1 MMHGGKKRR
10 REVVLLNAD
19 ELTGDLLGVEGAVL
33 VLQRATLLDGDAD
46 AVRLRDGGGRS
57 DECEGDGN
65 EGGLAEHGGWSE
77 RDEGGAGEQVR
88 GPEGRCLGVQGEKP
102 GAEPGSWRRAYIL
115 ESPAQDDPR
124 TTRYRNR
131 HGRERSSAAPW
142 LPATP
147 TWSDA
152 VDHMALRCARREA
165 TCCAEKPS
173 RRSDQHGSTGCRDVP
188 IREWDGVVGQN
199 IAGVRQWSFP
209 VIVDEQHDDRD
220 AEGRFVPLRDGC
232 CDQGGQYRS
241 TTWWG

>member
-33 VLQRATLLDGDAD
+33 VLQRAALLDGDAD

-102 GAEPGSWRRAYIL
+102 GVEPGSWRRTYIL
-115 ESPAQDDPR
+115 ESPAQDD
-124 TTRYRNR
+124 
-131 HGRERSSAAPW
+131 SIAI
-142 LPATP
+142 
-147 TWSDA
+147 
-152 VDHMALRCARREA
+152 VM
-165 TCCAEKPS
+165 
-173 RRSDQHGSTGCRDVP
+173 DVS
-188 IREWDGVVGQN
+188 
-199 IAGVRQWSFP
+199 VRP
-209 VIVDEQHDDRD
+209 
-220 AEGRFVPLRDGC
+220 VPLGC
-232 CDQGGQYRS
+232 PPPQRGRTRWTIWRCDARAGKQPAVPRSLRGGVISTVAPDVAMFRS
-241 TTWWG
+241 ENGMVLSDKTLRVCVSGVFP